1 MISTTR
7 FFLILCLVP
16 ICNAGARA
24 GSSSPKM
31 PFAFVEN
38 RGQAAPE
45 VRYTGS
51 GPDFKAWFEDRA
63 VILQQGQTAV
73 RITFAGHVNVAGPTI
88 QPGSNTGAKA
98 NYLRGNDPAHWQ
110 TSLPLYAELVYRG
123 IWPGVVLTYKAEDT
137 RVKAE
142 YVVAPGAAVGEIRLH
157 FDSDVRIEPDG
168 TLRARGATGDFV
180 EDRPVLYQTI
190 DGKQRLVDGKFQ
202 KFADGS
208 IGFEVPEYDHA
219 RPLVIDPS
227 IIASGYFGGGTQESI
242 TAVGIDLYNDL
253 VIAGWTASTDLPAN
267 GVRITN
273 GGGVDAFVASF
284 TPNGAGLAWCT
295 YLGGSSDDRAFALAI
310 DPSRNIYVTGWTSST
325 NFPLVSPLQTR
336 LSGTRDAFVAK
347 LNPTGTVLMYSTYLG
362 GTGVDSGNAIALDA
376 NNDAVIVGDT
386 TSTNLAVTAGTFQS
400 RIAGAQDAFVAKL
413 SPAGNSLIFMTYLG
427 GSGIDHGSSVG
438 VDGSG
443 NIFAGGS
450 TYSVN
455 FPTRLPYQSR
465 SGGGQD
471 GFVSKLSPTGATML
485 FSTYLGGSG
494 GSAGL
499 PEEVNSLAVDLLGNV
514 IVGGTTPSANF
525 PVTAGAMQTI
535 FGGETDGFITRFSGA
550 GGLLDSTFLGGALTD
565 GINAIALDYHGDVY
579 ATGYTVSEDFPVMNA
594 LQTTNL
600 GLCGNAFVVK
610 LNTVLSSMVFG
621 TYLGGSG
628 SDSGNTI
635 AVDVQTAITVAGQT
649 SSQNFPVV
657 ADPQSAMPS
666 ALTTFI
672 TKIAP
677 NFTIGIDAGSVI
689 VTDPWHISWDTI
701 TTFYG
706 NPTDLPIVGD
716 WDGTGWKRMGV
727 FRNGTWYLDM
737 NGDGYIDAGDKTV
750 AFGQAGDIPVVGDW
764 RGVGRIALGLYRQGS
779 FILDESGHL
788 TGVPTG
794 LNDVTYAGFGLSTDI
809 PVAADWSGSG
819 TTKVGVFRNG
829 SWLVDYNGDGVFSGS
844 DPTYIYGQ
852 AGDLPVIGDWDS
864 SGRPNKIGVY
874 RGGIWILNYDGT
886 NTWTVPVLNEMVLG
900 FGSYGFLP
908 LIF

>member
-1 MISTTR
+1 MISTKR

-16 ICNAGARA
+16 ICNAGPGA
-24 GSSSPKM
+24 GSASPKM

-73 RITFAGHVNVAGPTI
+73 RITFTGHVNMAAPTI

-110 TSLPLYAELVYRG
+110 TSLPLYSELTYSG

-157 FDSDVRIEPDG
+157 FDGDVLIEPDG
-168 TLRARGATGDFV
+168 SLRAQGATGDFV

-190 DGKQRLVDGKFQ
+190 DGLQRPVDGRFQ
-202 KFADGS
+202 KFEDGS
-208 IGFEVPEYDHA
+208 IGFEVSRYDHTQ
-219 RPLVIDPS
+219 PLVIDPA
-227 IIASGYFGGGTQESI
+227 ILASGYFGGGNQESI

-253 VIAGWTASTDLPAN
+253 VIAGWTASTDLPTN
-267 GVRITN
+267 GVRLKN

-284 TPNGAGLAWCT
+284 TPNGAALAWCT

-325 NFPLVSPLQTR
+325 NFPVVSALQTR

-347 LNPTGTVLMYSTYLG
+347 LDPTGHTLIYSTYLG
-362 GTGVDSGNAIALDA
+362 GTGLDSGNAIALDA
-376 NNDAVIVGDT
+376 NNDAVIAGDT
-386 TSTNLAVTAGTFQS
+386 TSSNLPVTAGAFQS
-400 RIAGAQDAFVAKL
+400 RIAGAQDVFVAKL
-413 SPAGNSLIFMTYLG
+413 SPAGSSLIFMTYLG

-443 NIFAGGS
+443 NVFAGGS

-455 FPTRLPYQSR
+455 FPTKLPYQPR
-465 SGGGQD
+465 TGGGQD
-471 GFVSKLSPTGATML
+471 GFISKLSPTGTTML

-525 PVTAGAMQTI
+525 PVTAGAMQTV
-535 FGGETDGFITRFSGA
+535 FGGETDGFISRFSGT
-550 GGLLDSTFLGGALTD
+550 GGLLDSTFLGGALMD
-565 GINAIALDYHGDVY
+565 GVNAIALDYHGDVY
-579 ATGYTVSEDFPVMNA
+579 ATGYAVSQDFPVMNA
-594 LQTTNL
+594 FQTTNL

-610 LNTVLSSMVFG
+610 LNPVLSSMVFG

-657 ADPQSAMPS
+657 ADPLSAMPS

-672 TKIAP
+672 TKIRP

-689 VTDPWHISWDTI
+689 VTDPWHISWDT
-701 TTFYG
+701 TTTIYG

-727 FRNGTWYLDM
+727 FRSGTWYLDM

-750 AFGQAGDIPVVGDW
+750 VFGQAGDIPVVGDW

-794 LNDVTYAGFGLSTDI
+794 LNDVTYTGFGLSTDV
-809 PVAADWSGSG
+809 PVAADWNGSG

-829 SWLVDYNGDGVFSGS
+829 NWLVDFNGDGVFNGS
-844 DPTYIYGQ
+844 DRTYTYGQ
-852 AGDLPVIGDWDS
+852 AGDIPVIGDWDS
-864 SGRPNKIGVY
+864 SGHPNKIGVY
-874 RGGIWILNYDGT
+874 RGGLWILDYDGD
-886 NTWTVPVLNEMVLG
+886 NVWTVPVLNEMVLG